1 MQDGYAKFEN
11 ITGIFLSVSTS
22 LFQNQNMYWTSP
34 LLKSLDLSL
43 LGAKSS
49 IFFRAIILGSNI
61 LLETIICKILHK
73 IYYGNDQILC
83 VKYCTKSL
91 PFYHMI
97 LCVKYHTKSSTIY
110 PIILCVNVL
119 IVIDKLHQV
128 LSIEICCMFFS
139 DI

>member
-1 MQDGYAKFEN
+1 
-11 ITGIFLSVSTS
+11 
-22 LFQNQNMYWTSP
+22 
-34 LLKSLDLSL
+34 
-43 LGAKSS
+43 
-49 IFFRAIILGSNI
+49 
-61 LLETIICKILHK
+61 LHK

-83 VKYCTKSL
+83 VKYCTNSL